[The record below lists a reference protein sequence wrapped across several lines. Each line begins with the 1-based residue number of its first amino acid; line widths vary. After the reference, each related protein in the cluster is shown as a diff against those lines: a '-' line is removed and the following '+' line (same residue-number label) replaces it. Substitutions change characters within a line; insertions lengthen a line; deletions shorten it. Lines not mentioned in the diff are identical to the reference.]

1 MTSNSVRRQRVANG
15 SRRKRD
21 LQAAG
26 LVAQAQAGAGRREI
40 EAAQHAEREARLRPQ
55 VRETDTALDAWA
67 AIHATL
73 LVDLRKSTFMLWV
86 HPLLCIGEAE
96 NALCLSAPDHVR
108 SWCERRYGHLLG
120 GLVRELSDLAG
131 VYLLAAEEPNE
142 EDAPL

>member
-40 EAAQHAEREARLRPQ
+40 EAAQHAEP
-55 VRETDTALDAWA
+55 DTALDAWA